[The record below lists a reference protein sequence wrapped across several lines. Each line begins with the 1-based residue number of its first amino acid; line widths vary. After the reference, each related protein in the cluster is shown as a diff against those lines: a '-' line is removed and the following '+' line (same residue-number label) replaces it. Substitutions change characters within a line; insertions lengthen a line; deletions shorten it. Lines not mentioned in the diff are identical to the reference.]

1 MRTTKTLAL
10 ITITIASF
18 LFYTSCKKDTP
29 PNQVPVADA
38 GLSKTITL
46 PTSSVALTGTGT
58 DADGKVVAYLW
69 SQISGPAATTI
80 LNPGAASTD
89 ISGFIQGNYIF
100 QLMVTDDKGATG
112 VDTCMVTVNPSPI
125 KTLTLQPN
133 NNPNEVAVTVLNGV
147 NNSGLTDKSLEADAW
162 TTGGNPYTLRGYVKF
177 DLSTIPAN
185 ATIQSANLYLYSN
198 PTPNTGDQVNANSGS
213 SNSFTVQQVTA
224 NWTPGTIGWF
234 NQPSATTTN
243 QVVVPQSTQS
253 FQDLN
258 LDVTAIVANQVANNA
273 NYGFMLKLQNEVVY
287 NSRIF
292 VASHNQTYPDKHPKL
307 VVVYK

>member
-1 MRTTKTLAL
+1 MRATKSLMF
-10 ITITIASF
+10 IIAATS

-29 PNQVPVADA
+29 NQVPTADA
-38 GLSKTITL
+38 GQSKAITL
-46 PTSSVALTGTGT
+46 PVSSVTLTGSGT

-80 LNPGAASTD
+80 INPGATSTEID
-89 ISGFIQGNYIF
+89 GFIQGNYVF

-112 VDTCMVTVNPSPI
+112 VDTCVVLVNPNPI
-125 KTLTLQPN
+125 KTVTIQPN

-147 NNSGLTDKSLEADAW
+147 NTSGLTGPSLEADAW
-162 TTGGNPYTLRGYVKF
+162 TSGGNPWTLRGYVKF
-177 DLSTIPAN
+177 DLSNIPTN
-185 ATIQSANLYLYSN
+185 AIIQSANLYLYSN
-198 PTPNTGDQVNANSGS
+198 PTPTTGDQVNANSGS

-224 NWTPGTIGWF
+224 SWAPGTIGWF
-234 NQPSATTTN
+234 NQPTATTTN
-243 QVVVPQSTQS
+243 QIVVPQSTQS

-258 LDVTAIVANQVANNA
+258 LDVTAMVANMVANNS
-273 NYGFMLKLQNEVVY
+273 NYGFVLKLQNEVTY

-307 VVVYK
+307 VIVYK